1 MTAALRRKPARGC
14 EAETSSGGQSA
25 FGFKS
30 LCAEY
35 VASFIHGMTLSS
47 ARELTKR
54 PHLSKHVVL
63 ELLEEVHCK
72 SFKTMPLESGNP
84 SIAPLAVQ
92 SLAGISKRLEK
103 GNLQLCARGLCT
115 YIHQQAAC
123 FYGGM
128 CSTRM
133 QDCESQ
139 SAMMKEKPQKVDGLQ
154 CRMPP
159 TSPFALSLEHLPS
172 LKLTR

>member
-1 MTAALRRKPARGC
+1 MAVKLRRLLAGNLLS
-14 EAETSSGGQSA
+14 ASSPVRRI
-25 FGFKS
+25 
-30 LCAEY
+30 CCI
-35 VASFIHGMTLSS
+35 IHPRYD
-47 ARELTKR
+47 AQQCQKLTKR